1 MAKVVAFFNH
11 KGGVGKTTILF
22 NVAIA
27 LAQVGKKVV
36 LFDADSQANLTAL
49 AVTEAHYQ
57 KALDDEITIWSAL
70 EPLVTGAGDFKPME
84 PLMLRSNLWL
94 VPGDIRL
101 ADFEGICPTGWTEAL
116 AGEARG
122 FRVTTAL
129 YRLFHE
135 TANRKNADFVLVDL
149 GPNVNALNRSA
160 LIASDG
166 FIIPLAA
173 DLFSVRALPSVGN
186 SIAGWVRQWRTALS
200 NKPKTVTFAL
210 PSCESAPIP
219 LGYVSQQFSV
229 FSGSLTEAF
238 QRWQDKIPYAYQ
250 EGVIRPLKAADLPV
264 DEQGISPL
272 IALKYLSALVPK
284 AQQAHKAIFELS
296 GAEARGAHFK
306 RSKDTRDTFLK
317 LAEIIIEVLGSPH
330 DYLP

>member
-1 MAKVVAFFNH
+1 MPKVIAFFNH

-22 NVAIA
+22 NVAVA
-27 LAQVGKKVV
+27 LAQVDKKVV

-49 AVTEAHYQ
+49 AVTEEDYQ
-57 KALDDEITIWSAL
+57 KALDKDITIWSAL
-70 EPLVTGAGDFKPME
+70 EPLVTGAGDFKLIE
-84 PLMLRSNLWL
+84 PLTLRPNLWL

-101 ADFEGICPTGWTEAL
+101 ANFEGICPTGWTEAL

-135 TANRKNADFVLVDL
+135 TAICKSADFVLVDL
-149 GPNVNALNRSA
+149 GPNVNALNRNA

-186 SIAGWVRQWRTALS
+186 SLAGWVRQWQTALS
-200 NKPKTVTFAL
+200 NKPTTINFAF
-210 PSCESAPIP
+210 PTCESAPIP

-238 QRWQDKIPYAYQ
+238 QRWQDKIPDAYK
-250 EGVIRPLKAADLPV
+250 EGVIRPLKAVNLPV
-264 DEQGISPL
+264 HEQETQPL

-296 GAEARGAHFK
+296 GYEARGAHFK
-306 RSKDTRDTFLK
+306 RSRDTHETFMK
-317 LAEIIIEVLGSPH
+317 LAKVIIERLGSAT
-330 DYLP
+330 

>member
-27 LAQVGKKVV
+27 LAQVGKKVI

-49 AVTEAHYQ
+49 AVTEEKYQ
-57 KALDDEITIWSAL
+57 ESLDEEITIWSAL
-70 EPLVTGAGDFKPME
+70 EPLVTGAGDFNCVE
-84 PLMLRSNLWL
+84 PLPLRNNLWL

-129 YRLFHE
+129 YRLFQQ
-135 TANRKNADFVLVDL
+135 TANAKSADFVLIDL
-149 GPNVNALNRSA
+149 GPNVNALNRNA
-160 LIASDG
+160 LISSDG

-186 SIAGWVRQWRTALS
+186 SIANWVRQWHTALK
-200 NKPKTVTFAL
+200 NKPKTVTFEL
-210 PSCESAPIP
+210 PTCKSVPIP

-229 FSGSLTEAF
+229 FSSSPAEAF
-238 QRWQDKIPYAYQ
+238 RLWQDKIPVAYK
-250 EGVIRPLKAADLPV
+250 EGVIFPLKAIELPV
-264 DEQGISPL
+264 NEQQIEPL
-272 IALKYLSALVPK
+272 IALKYLSSLVPK
-284 AQQAHKAIFELS
+284 AQQAHKAIFELNGS
-296 GAEARGAHFK
+296 EARGAHFK
-306 RSKDTRDTFLK
+306 RSKDTRKIFLK
-317 LAEIIIEVLGSPH
+317 LAEIIIERLGNAV
-330 DYLP
+330 